1 MSPVLC
7 ALDTTT
13 RPFTSQQGAC
23 PRPLKTAPSLYTM
36 TGIKPS
42 IHFDCGQFSRERK
55 QAQDH
60 IKPSRQWGAPWTLQA
75 TRQIAQ
81 CQLSPLPQAVPAR
94 QEPPGFSLFEGHNFV
109 LKGQKHSDSGRI
121 YVKGKEDFQAGT
133 DWKRLAQDW
142 QIAHGGTPELWI
154 HHSWRWVHMHQKD
167 SCDIQLWLPMNWDV
181 NTRDTLIPITC

>member
-1 MSPVLC
+1 MSKATEDSTFPLCHERDQTLHSLWLWPVLKRKK
-7 ALDTTT
+7 A
-13 RPFTSQQGAC
+13 S
-23 PRPLKTAPSLYTM
+23 PS
-36 TGIKPS
+36 
-42 IHFDCGQFSRERK
+42 
-55 QAQDH
+55 QDH

-121 YVKGKEDFQAGT
+121 YVKGKEDLQAGT
-133 DWKRLAQDW
+133 DWKRLAQNW
-142 QIAHGGTPELWI
+142 QIAHGRTPELWI

-181 NTRDTLIPITC
+181 NTSDTLIPITC